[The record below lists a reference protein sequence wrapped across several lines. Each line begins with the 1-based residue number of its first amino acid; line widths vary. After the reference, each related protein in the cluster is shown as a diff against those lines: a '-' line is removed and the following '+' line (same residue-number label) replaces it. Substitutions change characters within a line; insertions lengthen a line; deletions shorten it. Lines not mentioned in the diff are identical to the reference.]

1 MHAQVDAESVLSHG
15 EPADSSNTLSGLS
28 SDLALATLYDLIE
41 AMASSTANMAQ
52 STQGGENSSA
62 IFNFNELL
70 VTSSAQVSH
79 LIWHTPAPRVYIA

>member
-1 MHAQVDAESVLSHG
+1 MHAQVDVESVLSHG
-15 EPADSSNTLSGLS
+15 GPADASGMLSG
-28 SDLALATLYDLIE
+28 DLALATLYDLIE

-79 LIWHTPAPRVYIA
+79 LI